1 MYSVNSEVAAIRNEL
16 YESKLLS
23 AKLLIQNI
31 IVTSASPVSLD
42 NVEFKVY
49 SQWGEDGIIQ
59 YLIRRAA
66 IPKELQIFVEF
77 GVEAYLEANTRFLL
91 MNDNWKGLI
100 IDGSND
106 NIEMVRNSELYWR
119 FDLTAMSA
127 FIDAE
132 NINRLIADAGF
143 MGEIGLLSIDIDGN
157 DYWIWERIS
166 VVDPIIVI
174 IEYNSI
180 FGPTLALTV
189 PYDPKFNRT
198 TSHHS
203 NLYCGCSLK
212 ALELLGRRK
221 GYALVGSNSAG
232 NNAFFVRAD
241 RLNGQPQL
249 TSEEAYV
256 ESRFRESRNRDGR
269 LTYLSGAARLREI
282 SEMPV
287 LDLERNALRRI
298 DDLIS

>member
-1 MYSVNSEVAAIRNEL
+1 
-16 YESKLLS
+16 
-23 AKLLIQNI
+23 
-31 IVTSASPVSLD
+31 
-42 NVEFKVY
+42 
-49 SQWGEDGIIQ
+49 
-59 YLIRRAA
+59 
-66 IPKELQIFVEF
+66 
-77 GVEAYLEANTRFLL
+77 
-91 MNDNWKGLI
+91 
-100 IDGSND
+100 
-106 NIEMVRNSELYWR
+106 
-119 FDLTAMSA
+119 
-127 FIDAE
+127 
-132 NINRLIADAGF
+132 
-143 MGEIGLLSIDIDGN
+143 
-157 DYWIWERIS
+157 
-166 VVDPIIVI
+166 
-174 IEYNSI
+174 
-180 FGPTLALTV
+180 V